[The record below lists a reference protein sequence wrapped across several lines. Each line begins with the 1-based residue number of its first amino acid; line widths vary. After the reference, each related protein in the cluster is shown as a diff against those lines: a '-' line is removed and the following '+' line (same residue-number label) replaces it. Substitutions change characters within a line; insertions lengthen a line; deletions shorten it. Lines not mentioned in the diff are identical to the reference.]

1 MEPRKADSVDSL
13 EEGADAMDGAGPGD
27 GDACASCHGGVHGR
41 EDAMLREMM
50 AGDLMALCEQE
61 KAVRAGDEPG
71 EGHDELGEGMEAAD
85 ARRQAIEWWRE
96 ACARKGDA
104 TQLVSELARW
114 GALRGLRQALAEG
127 RTKPLGKTV
136 GLRPASAS
144 RIFVRGGAHLPV
156 PRTCVVVVADLFLS
170 SLVRGGAV
178 LPVPGYAEKR
188 RRLCM
193 KRGVCTRACA
203 YASVCRYRRILA
215 GTGTGIARAPRVW
228 RRGRGLRAV

>member
-1 MEPRKADSVDSL
+1 MVEPRKADRVDSL

-27 GDACASCHGGVHGR
+27 GNACASCHGGVHGR
-41 EDAMLREMM
+41 EDEILREMM

-61 KAVRAGDEPG
+61 MAVRAGDEPV

-96 ACARKGDA
+96 VCARKGDA
-104 TQLVSELARW
+104 TQLVSELVRC

-156 PRTCVVVVADLFLS
+156 PRTCIVLVADLFLC
-170 SLVRGGAV
+170 LWCAV
-178 LPVPGYAEKR
+178 APPCRSPGMQRNA
-188 RRLCM
+188 
-193 KRGVCTRACA
+193 GVCA
-203 YASVCRYRRILA
+203 
-215 GTGTGIARAPRVW
+215 
-228 RRGRGLRAV
+228 